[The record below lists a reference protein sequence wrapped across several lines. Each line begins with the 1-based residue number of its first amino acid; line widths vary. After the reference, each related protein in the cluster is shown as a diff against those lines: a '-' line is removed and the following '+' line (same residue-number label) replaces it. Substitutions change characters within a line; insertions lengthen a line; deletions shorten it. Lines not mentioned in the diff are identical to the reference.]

1 MRIAAAIR
9 IALHPVHVT
18 VSAAGEE
25 AMEPRGGLWDGV
37 GPGDAERVESLRS
50 RRGRER
56 RLYGA
61 AVLDQKSR
69 LA

>member
-1 MRIAAAIR
+1 
-9 IALHPVHVT
+9 